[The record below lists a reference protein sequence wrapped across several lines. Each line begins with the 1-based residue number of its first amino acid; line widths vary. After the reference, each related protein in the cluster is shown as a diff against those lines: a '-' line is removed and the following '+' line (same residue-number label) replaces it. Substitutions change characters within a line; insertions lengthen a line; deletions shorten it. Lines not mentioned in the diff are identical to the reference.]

1 MTLFRTGILE
11 YHPLQRI
18 LRLPVFSQFKM
29 QMVAGRYAG
38 MTDITDILTYAD
50 NVPFLHMQSTQVRIQ
65 RGKTARMPDFDVPT
79 ITAAILGFDN
89 FSAS

>member
-50 NVPFLHMQSTQVRIQ
+50 NVPFLHMQSTQVCIQ
-65 RGKTARMPDFDVPT
+65 RGKTACMPDFDIPT
-79 ITAAILGFDN
+79 VTAAILGFND
-89 FSAS
+89 FPAS